1 MCPGVQVLCLS
12 LTPTVRGG
20 FQGPVT
26 CSVTAHSTAC
36 IPCNLLH
43 ANGPCVI
50 QSWFIIIIMN
60 CYNCCACSTTLILN
74 TYKSFVNIWPLRP
87 RMRLVC
93 GLGLFVALLHV
104 SSALLLG
111 AFNIKS
117 FGDKKSSNTT
127 LMNIISTVWNCILYP
142 AFLFS

>member
-20 FQGPVT
+20 CQGPVT
-26 CSVTAHSTAC
+26 CSLTAHSTAC

-43 ANGPCVI
+43 VNGPCVI
-50 QSWFIIIIMN
+50 QSPVGITIIK
-60 CYNCCACSTTLILN
+60 CYHCCARSTPLILN
-74 TYKSFVNIWPLRP
+74 THESLLNIRPLWP

-104 SSALLLG
+104 SSSLLLG

-117 FGDKKSSNTT
+117 FGDTKSSNTT
-127 LMNIISTVWNCILYP
+127 LMNIITEV
-142 AFLFS
+142 